1 MDMSGHFLLT
11 QYWMYLS
18 DVVWK
23 NDSLVK
29 QGEAFASHTPA
40 WLSWQLIISFFTRE
54 TKEQQYSQYI
64 YRIEALREITESLYI
79 VGCKVKPGF
88 PGPQS

>member
-18 DVVWK
+18 DDVWK
-23 NDSLVK
+23 NDSLVW
-29 QGEAFASHTPA
+29 QGEAFASHMLA
-40 WLSWQLIISFFTRE
+40 WQSWQLIISFFTRE

-64 YRIEALREITESLYI
+64 YRIEALRELTESLYI
-79 VGCKVKPGF
+79 VGCKVNPGF